1 LRRFEKFVVPFLEK
15 IARQGWQQF
24 QIGAIRGGEVRRRQK
39 EKNGQRSEPT
49 ASPFADEGRP
59 VV

>member
-1 LRRFEKFVVPFLEK
+1 LRRFEKFIVPFLEK

-24 QIGAIRGGEVRRRQK
+24 QIGAIRGGEVRHRQK
-39 EKNGQRSEPT
+39 EKADQRSEPT
-49 ASPFADEGRP
+49 ASPRADEGRP